1 VRLPVQP
8 LVYKSQIEQQRS
20 GDIEREFLA
29 VPKKNAAETITG
41 DWDFGNVTVD
51 RVVVGPGNTTTASF
65 KLTSQAAGLTSVEQ
79 GAVELVGNSLQ
90 FTQLLKRRGVAMTQ
104 SVRTTDTTLANSTVE
119 SAAIITAEHG
129 ANYLEVGKC
138 EEIVIRGALQQ
149 AAAGSGRL
157 QVRVKYAGVT
167 VQTIQTNVATIAAN
181 TPFEIRVA
189 TTVRSIGPTGTMQVN
204 GVLWIDGISNSADA
218 AALVTIDTTTAQ
230 NTTITLQWTYASAS
244 NTITV
249 NQGRVLCIEP
259 NR

>member
-1 VRLPVQP
+1 MKLPNQP
-8 LVYKSQIEQQRS
+8 SQYDRNLEQQRS
-20 GDIEREFLA
+20 GNIEREFLS

-41 DWDFGNVTVD
+41 DWDFSNVTVD
-51 RVVVGPGNTTTASF
+51 RIVVGPGTTAVAPF

-90 FTQLLKRRGVAMTQ
+90 FTQLLKRRGVAMSQ
-104 SVRTTDTTLANSTVE
+104 SVLTADVTVANTTSE

-138 EEIVIRGALQQ
+138 EEIVLRGTLQQ

-157 QVRVKYAGVT
+157 QVRVKYAGST

-181 TPFEIRVA
+181 TPFEVRVS
-189 TTVRSIGPTGTMQVN
+189 TTVRSTGATGTMQVN
-204 GVLWIDGISNSADA
+204 GVLWIDGIANSADA

-230 NTTITLQWTYASAS
+230 DTTITFQWTYASTS
-244 NTITV
+244 NTLTV